1 METTTKGSVNLTT
14 NNDGLIEVNYK
25 RSSLILGIL
34 AIISCAIVIPLCF
47 ILIGIIL
54 LPIPL
59 VLVIAFYLVQVKE
72 KLLVQPGDGLILKKH
87 NIAFKDISNIQID
100 VNCGVGAILATVKG
114 KDVVLANLLRESV
127 AKELYSIIL
136 SSSK

>member
-1 METTTKGSVNLTT
+1 METTIKGSVSLTT

-34 AIISCAIVIPLCF
+34 AIISCAIVIPMCF
-47 ILIGIIL
+47 ILIGIVL

-59 VLVIAFYLVQVKE
+59 VLVIAFYLVQVKD
-72 KLLVQPGDGLILKKH
+72 KILVQPGEGVILKKH
-87 NIAFKDISNIQID
+87 NIAFTDISNIQID
-100 VNCGVGAILATVKG
+100 VNRGIGAIMATVKG
-114 KDVVLANLLRESV
+114 KDIALANLLRESV

-136 SSSK
+136 SISK

>member
-1 METTTKGSVNLTT
+1 METTIKGSVNLTT

-59 VLVIAFYLVQVKE
+59 VLVIAFYLVQVK
-72 KLLVQPGDGLILKKH
+72 
-87 NIAFKDISNIQID
+87 
-100 VNCGVGAILATVKG
+100 
-114 KDVVLANLLRESV
+114 
-127 AKELYSIIL
+127 
-136 SSSK
+136 

>member
-1 METTTKGSVNLTT
+1 MESTIKGSVILTT

-25 RSSLILGIL
+25 RSSLILGIF
-34 AIISCAIVIPLCF
+34 AIISCVIVFPLCF
-47 ILIGIIL
+47 ILIGIVL

-59 VLVIAFYLVQVKE
+59 VLVVAFYLFQVKE
-72 KLLVQPGDGLILKKH
+72 KLLMQPGEGLILKKH
-87 NIAFKDISNIQID
+87 KISFKDISNIQID
-100 VNCGVGAILATVKG
+100 VNRGIGAILATVKG

-136 SSSK
+136 SHSK

>member
-1 METTTKGSVNLTT
+1 METTIKGSVSLTT

-72 KLLVQPGDGLILKKH
+72 KFLVQPGEGLILKKH

-100 VNCGVGAILATVKG
+100 VNRGVGAILATVKG
-114 KDVVLANLLRESV
+114 KDIVLANLLRESV

>member
-1 METTTKGSVNLTT
+1 METTIKGSVSLTT

-34 AIISCAIVIPLCF
+34 AIISCAIVIPMCF
-47 ILIGIIL
+47 ILIGIVL

-59 VLVIAFYLVQVKE
+59 VLVIAFYLVQVKD
-72 KLLVQPGDGLILKKH
+72 KILVQPGEGVILKKH
-87 NIAFKDISNIQID
+87 NIAFTDISNIQID
-100 VNCGVGAILATVKG
+100 VNRGIGAIMATVKG

>member
-1 METTTKGSVNLTT
+1 METTIKGSVSLTT

-47 ILIGIIL
+47 ILIGIVL

-72 KLLVQPGDGLILKKH
+72 KFLVQPGEGLILKKH

-100 VNCGVGAILATVKG
+100 VNRGVGAILATVKG
-114 KDVVLANLLRESV
+114 KDIVLANLLRESV

>member
-1 METTTKGSVNLTT
+1 METTIKGSVNLTT

>member
-1 METTTKGSVNLTT
+1 M
-14 NNDGLIEVNYK
+14 
-25 RSSLILGIL
+25 
-34 AIISCAIVIPLCF
+34 
-47 ILIGIIL
+47 
-54 LPIPL
+54 
-59 VLVIAFYLVQVKE
+59 
-72 KLLVQPGDGLILKKH
+72 ILKKH

>member
-1 METTTKGSVNLTT
+1 METKIKGSVNLTT

-72 KLLVQPGDGLILKKH
+72 KLLVQPGEGLILKKH
-87 NIAFKDISNIQID
+87 SIAFKDISNIQID
-100 VNCGVGAILATVKG
+100 VNRGVGAILATVKG

>member
-1 METTTKGSVNLTT
+1 METTIKGSVSLTT

-47 ILIGIIL
+47 ILIGIVL

-72 KLLVQPGDGLILKKH
+72 KLLVQPGEGLILKKY

-100 VNCGVGAILATVKG
+100 VNRGVGAILATVKG
-114 KDVVLANLLRESV
+114 KDIVLANLLRESV

>member
-1 METTTKGSVNLTT
+1 METTIKGSVSLTT

-34 AIISCAIVIPLCF
+34 AIISCAIVIPMCF
-47 ILIGIIL
+47 ILIGIVL

-59 VLVIAFYLVQVKE
+59 VLVIAFYLVQVKD
-72 KLLVQPGDGLILKKH
+72 KILVQPGEGVILKKH
-87 NIAFKDISNIQID
+87 NIAFTDISNIQID
-100 VNCGVGAILATVKG
+100 VNRGIGAIMATVKG
-114 KDVVLANLLRESV
+114 KDIALANLLRESV

>member
-1 METTTKGSVNLTT
+1 MKTTIKGNVSITT
-14 NNDGLIEVNYK
+14 NKDGLIEVNYK
-25 RSSLILGIL
+25 RSSLILGVL
-34 AIISCAIVIPLCF
+34 AIISCAIFIPLCF
-47 ILIGIIL
+47 VLIGIVL

-59 VLVIAFYLVQVKE
+59 VLVVAFYLIQVKD
-72 KLLVQPGDGLILKKH
+72 KFLVQPGEGLILKKH
-87 NIAFKDISNIQID
+87 NIAFKYISNIQIEL
-100 VNCGVGAILATVKG
+100 NRGVGSILASVRG

>member
-1 METTTKGSVNLTT
+1 METTIKGSVNLTT

-47 ILIGIIL
+47 ILIGIVL

-72 KLLVQPGDGLILKKH
+72 KLLVQPGEGLILKKH
-87 NIAFKDISNIQID
+87 SIAFKDISNIQID
-100 VNCGVGAILATVKG
+100 VNRGVGAILATVKG

>member
-1 METTTKGSVNLTT
+1 METTIKGSVNLTT

-34 AIISCAIVIPLCF
+34 AIISCAIVIPMCF
-47 ILIGIIL
+47 ILIGIVL

-59 VLVIAFYLVQVKE
+59 VLVIAFYLVQVKD
-72 KLLVQPGDGLILKKH
+72 KILVQPGEGVILKKH
-87 NIAFKDISNIQID
+87 NIAFTDISNIQID
-100 VNCGVGAILATVKG
+100 VNRGIGAIMATVKG
-114 KDVVLANLLRESV
+114 KDIALANLLRESV